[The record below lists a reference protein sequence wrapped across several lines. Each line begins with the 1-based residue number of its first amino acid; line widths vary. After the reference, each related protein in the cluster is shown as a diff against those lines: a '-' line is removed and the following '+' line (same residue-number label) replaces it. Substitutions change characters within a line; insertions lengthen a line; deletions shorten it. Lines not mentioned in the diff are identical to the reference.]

1 MAKLEGFLSFRR
13 QPEVICEYFFLLFFF
28 RESFPHLLSVLC
40 NLFHVTFQFLKI
52 IDERMTAMTV
62 NKDRKSILICGV
74 LIYKRIWHFSN
85 CCFIFLYSWLRFN
98 INRGH
103 IFSLAI
109 KLLMNSISNNC
120 EFNWHCA
127 VIRFVPHIFGL
138 LLSMLTDLNLVWGG
152 DWTRD
157 RDLVFPNVF
166 IFLLQVTTQ
175 LTGYPWGKGKWHWI
189 FFWWPLFC
197 HFSNLS
203 SFVFGFIWQWR
214 FS

>member
-1 MAKLEGFLSFRR
+1 
-13 QPEVICEYFFLLFFF
+13 
-28 RESFPHLLSVLC
+28 
-40 NLFHVTFQFLKI
+40 
-52 IDERMTAMTV
+52 
-62 NKDRKSILICGV
+62 
-74 LIYKRIWHFSN
+74 
-85 CCFIFLYSWLRFN
+85 
-98 INRGH
+98 
-103 IFSLAI
+103 LAI
-109 KLLMNSISNNC
+109 KLLMNSIPNYC

-189 FFWWPLFC
+189 FFWWPLFNLKLKPFLLC
-197 HFSNLS
+197 FWVYLTVAILLRGVSKNPVALRIRLGADVSVSVLHFVVYSN
-203 SFVFGFIWQWR
+203 IR
-214 FS
+214 